1 MLSRTNIQEAN
12 KHLHAMHQR
21 IASLEN
27 TIQHQNQ
34 TLIDR
39 DLMYQQQFQQLKAVK
54 EEEIKTIQN
63 RLHEEERD
71 SKEKDKLLEVQKQLA
86 EEKDLKIKELEE
98 KVNILKQIL
107 QFLPNLKS
115 MVSVLDSVNDSPT
128 EVLMNGDVENMHG
141 NLRTNHTPKAS
152 SLARHYVTNMRSRN
166 FSISEDSDEDNKA
179 TTGEGHE
186 VTLKIDTIDHNKSP
200 IMESPGT
207 LEGKEY
213 YL

>member
-39 DLMYQQQFQQLKAVK
+39 DLMYQQQFQQLKAGK
-54 EEEIKTIQN
+54 EEEIKAIQI
-63 RLHEEERD
+63 RLYEEERD

-86 EEKDLKIKELEE
+86 EEKDLEIKELEE
-98 KVNILKQIL
+98 KVNILKHIL

-115 MVSVLDSVNDSPT
+115 MKTV
-128 EVLMNGDVENMHG
+128 
-141 NLRTNHTPKAS
+141 
-152 SLARHYVTNMRSRN
+152 MR
-166 FSISEDSDEDNKA
+166 I
-179 TTGEGHE
+179 
-186 VTLKIDTIDHNKSP
+186 I
-200 IMESPGT
+200 
-207 LEGKEY
+207 
-213 YL
+213 

>member
-39 DLMYQQQFQQLKAVK
+39 DLMYQQQFQQLKAGK
-54 EEEIKTIQN
+54 EEEIKAIQI
-63 RLHEEERD
+63 RLYEEERD

-86 EEKDLKIKELEE
+86 EEKDLEIKELEE
-98 KVNILKQIL
+98 KVNILKHIL

-115 MVSVLDSVNDSPT
+115 MVSVLDSVSNS
-128 EVLMNGDVENMHG
+128 EFLMNGDVKNMHG

-152 SLARHYVTNMRSRN
+152 LLAKHYVTNTRSRN
-166 FSISEDSDEDNKA
+166 FSISEDSDEDHLTN
-179 TTGEGHE
+179 TGEVHE
-186 VTLKIDTIDHNKSP
+186 TGLKTDPTDHNEP
-200 IMESPGT
+200 LIMESQGT
-207 LEGKEY
+207 LQGKEY